1 MILSPAAPTALGVR
15 QIKIVQSRVRA
26 RNVALPINVGR
37 DLPVKIKLRRAITVN
52 ATILV
57 QTGSV
62 KQIEAGSAMNL
73 TENMKKNANKAV
85 NG

>member
-15 QIKIVQSRVRA
+15 QIKIVQNRVRA

-37 DLPVKIKLRRAITVN
+37 DLSAKIKVRRAITVN

-62 KQIEAGSAMNL
+62 NQIAAGFAMNL
-73 TENMKKNANKAV
+73 TEDMKKTQTRR
-85 NG
+85 